1 MLGIIKGISG
11 APIVSLVS
19 GKVIGIVSTRM
30 TGIDAALQHVRGDL
44 TTNDIQMSNAGV
56 HIKTVTHGIDAAVA
70 VGDIV
75 NVIDEQLANGLG
87 TGTGASY
94 VSSAL
99 KKAQADYK
107 RHRPAP

>member
-1 MLGIIKGISG
+1 
-11 APIVSLVS
+11 
-19 GKVIGIVSTRM
+19 
-30 TGIDAALQHVRGDL
+30 
-44 TTNDIQMSNAGV
+44 
-56 HIKTVTHGIDAAVA
+56 
-70 VGDIV
+70 
-75 NVIDEQLANGLG
+75 LANGLG